1 MTLGDVAAHVRLRD
15 GGGLVSDGDWGKP
28 KGLDSFA
35 ALRKQWFKR
44 ILEWGLVQRLQAHV
58 HCKCKEPMLATL
70 RNDVQAFLLTQGL
83 SADNNITPGQP
94 LALGPG
100 VWRFVGF
107 ILVLSGKPM
116 CIGCLSLG
124 ACLLV
129 ENYSMK
135 TMESSCSHVRNITCQ
150 TSAMTHTREAF
161 AFQGKV

>member
-1 MTLGDVAAHVRLRD
+1 VHLDTKCVADDSTSEKCTKLCTWKHGPYAMRLGRSLHASKEKFGCGV
-15 GGGLVSDGDWGKP
+15 LVLFLVWCCFELKTHRIGTVSNTH
-28 KGLDSFA
+28 DSKA
-35 ALRKQWFKR
+35 
-44 ILEWGLVQRLQAHV
+44 G
-58 HCKCKEPMLATL
+58 C
-70 RNDVQAFLLTQGL
+70 
-83 SADNNITPGQP
+83 
-94 LALGPG
+94 
-100 VWRFVGF
+100 VGF